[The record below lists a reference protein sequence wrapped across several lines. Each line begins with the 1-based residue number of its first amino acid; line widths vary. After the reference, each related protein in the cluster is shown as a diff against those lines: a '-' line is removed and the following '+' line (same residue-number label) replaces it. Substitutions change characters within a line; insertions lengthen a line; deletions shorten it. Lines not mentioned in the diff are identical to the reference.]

1 MQGLV
6 PDLKKFIQGK
16 LFSDSFFT
24 LLSHLG
30 KSLHRRI
37 NAILISIG
45 HFGFFL
51 VIFNHHKHFWNVFL
65 VTAPFYISRL
75 FSFCTH
81 NVCFAFNDAIYHIYT
96 YDIRH
101 RHTHTRSDTPIY
113 NTNTYTAVQGLDTWN
128 VHGVGSREKWF
139 KITNRLNDL
148 QAESVFLQQTQNIC
162 TQTYFSIIF
171 SHILSLLNKTKRRS
185 HIKTII

>member
-24 LLSHLG
+24 LLSHLE

-51 VIFNHHKHFWNVFL
+51 VIFNHHKHFLNVFL
-65 VTAPFYISRL
+65 VTAPFYISCL
-75 FSFCTH
+75 FSSLSVLTMSALPSMMQFT
-81 NVCFAFNDAIYHIYT
+81 T
-96 YDIRH
+96 Y
-101 RHTHTRSDTPIY
+101 THTTYGTDTHTLAQTHQYTTPIHTQPY
-113 NTNTYTAVQGLDTWN
+113 KDWTHGMYMELVQGKSGL
-128 VHGVGSREKWF
+128 K
-139 KITNRLNDL
+139 
-148 QAESVFLQQTQNIC
+148 
-162 TQTYFSIIF
+162 
-171 SHILSLLNKTKRRS
+171 LL
-185 HIKTII
+185 IG